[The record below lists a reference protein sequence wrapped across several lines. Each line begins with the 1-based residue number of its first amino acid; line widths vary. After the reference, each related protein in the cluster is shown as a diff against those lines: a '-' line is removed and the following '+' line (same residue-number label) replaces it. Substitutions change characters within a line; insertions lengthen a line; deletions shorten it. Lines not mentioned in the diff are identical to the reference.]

1 MPYFSKFNY
10 LLYPDFLDPNKS
22 IVLKDITSR
31 VVRKISP
38 YDDKAVFYKYTMLEG
53 ETLESISIKLYG
65 TQEYYWTILLA
76 NNLFDRFYDFPLPY
90 REFGE
95 YIVGK
100 YGSAAA
106 ATQQFKYWVRPNYE
120 TYLENE
126 NEDKAKNFQEVSY
139 TGATSPLNKLTIGG
153 TDYDSYYTYSEYQN
167 GASGIRLMRYS
178 QDLLEWETVQNEKKR
193 QFYVVTPSFINTFVA
208 EFERLISQ

>member
-1 MPYFSKFNY
+1 MPYFKNFSY

-38 YDDKAVFYKYTMLEG
+38 YDDKTVFYKYTMLEG

-95 YIVGK
+95 YIDGK

-120 TYLENE
+120 TYLVNE
-126 NEDKAKNFQEVSY
+126 DQDKAKNFQEVPY
-139 TGATSPLNKLTIGG
+139 TGATSPLNKLIIGATG
-153 TDYDSYYTYSEYQN
+153 YDSYYTYPEYQN
-167 GASGIRLMRYS
+167 GASEIGRAH
-178 QDLLEWETVQNEKKR
+178 V
-193 QFYVVTPSFINTFVA
+193 
-208 EFERLISQ
+208 